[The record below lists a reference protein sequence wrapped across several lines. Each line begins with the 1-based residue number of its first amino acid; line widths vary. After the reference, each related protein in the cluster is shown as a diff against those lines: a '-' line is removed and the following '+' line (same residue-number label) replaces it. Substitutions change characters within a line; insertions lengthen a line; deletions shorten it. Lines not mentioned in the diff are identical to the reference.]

1 MRISRILGALGL
13 LAALAAPAAARAD
26 DRSMLKSFDFA
37 KPAFAHPHPFAIAH
51 AVMQVSS
58 GSPAVWTQALN
69 NVTNMLRNLGT
80 DKVQI
85 VVVAYGPGLMMLFRS
100 SVMAR
105 RIASLDSQG
114 VEFDA
119 CHNTMLAMA
128 KMTGHLP
135 ALLPQAVVVP
145 GGVIR
150 IMQLEQ
156 HGFDYLKP

>member
-1 MRISRILGALGL
+1 MPGSRILAMLGL
-13 LAALAAPAAARAD
+13 LAALLAPAAARAD

-37 KPAFAHPHPFAIAH
+37 KPAYAHPHPFATAH
-51 AVMQVSS
+51 VVIQVSS

-69 NVTNMLRNLGT
+69 NVTNILQTLGT

-85 VVVAYGPGLMMLFRS
+85 VVVAYGPGLMMLFHDS
-100 SVMAR
+100 IMAP
-105 RIASLDSQG
+105 RIASLDAQK

-119 CHNTMLAMA
+119 CHNTMLRMR
-128 KMTGHLP
+128 KLSGHLP
-135 ALLPQAVVVP
+135 KLLPQAVVVP

-156 HGFDYLKP
+156 HGFVYLKP